1 VEYCVSL
8 KAAQTPRCAPPFAI
22 RATRDLEFKQYRRQ
36 VLFSA
41 ARTVLYPASMI
52 GQTISHYRILEK
64 IGEGGMGV
72 VYKAEDTRLGR
83 VVALKFLSARQLSD
97 DDSRKRFI
105 REAKAAAALNH
116 QNICTVY
123 EIDEVD
129 GHTFIAMTYVEGEGL
144 DKRISAGPLP
154 LRDALDI
161 AQQISDGLQDA
172 HGVGIVHRDI
182 KPANI
187 MLTPKGDN
195 RVRVTIMDFGLAQLA
210 HQSRITLKG
219 TIMGTVA
226 YMSPEQTYVGE
237 VDHRS
242 DIWSLGVVLYE
253 MVTGV
258 PPFRGHY
265 DKAVIYSITDED
277 PEPITALRAG
287 VPLELDWV
295 VSKALAK
302 APADRY
308 QSAAEFGIDV
318 ATLKRRLETR
328 QTGVAKQT
336 SAQDQRKMLASPAA
350 GKMEAAP
357 PSARGIV
364 WKWVAAAAALVL
376 ASVLVLSAWRA
387 GRETARSP
395 SPYFRISQVTYDS
408 GLTFQPSISPDGT
421 LIAFA
426 SDRSGNGNLDIWL
439 RHLGGGEPIRLTQN
453 EADESE
459 PSFSPD
465 GSRIVFRSERDGG
478 GVYVIPVLG
487 GEPRLLGQNGRNPQV
502 SPDGRWIAYWVGQ
515 TSSSFTG
522 EIFLIEA
529 EGGSPRRLRADF
541 ATARNPVWLPG
552 GNSLL
557 FAGVDGQG
565 NSGWWVT
572 PLDDGPPRRAAIGDR
587 FPSTF
592 PGMPYPA
599 ATDANSVL
607 FAAEMGTSVNI
618 WRKRLLPAGDVT
630 NGPPERVTAG
640 SGYEA
645 YPSAARNGRM
655 VFSSV
660 NQNVDIMALPLGVD
674 GRPVQ
679 GSLRRVTELASREA
693 SPSITLDGR
702 ILAFDSNQA
711 GNRDI
716 WIKDLT
722 TGTETMVTAGA
733 LREDLP
739 QITPDGSKMAYRQ
752 MENNR
757 TGVAVHDFRAASTRV
772 VCEECTGPYGW
783 SPDGNTLLV
792 RLDSDT
798 TMISA
803 FDLRTGNV
811 RPLFKHPSFVL
822 YDARFSWDGKWIALH
837 SLRSPTTRQIF
848 IVPFREEAMVPVEEW
863 IPVSDGSGMDR
874 SIAWAPGGELLYFL
888 SERDRFRCIW
898 AQPLDPAT
906 KQPLGDAFNVAH
918 FHQASRSMVD
928 AGFNMAVSRDSL
940 FFGLANLSG
949 NIWMLE
955 PDAAE

>member
-1 VEYCVSL
+1 
-8 KAAQTPRCAPPFAI
+8 
-22 RATRDLEFKQYRRQ
+22 
-36 VLFSA
+36 
-41 ARTVLYPASMI
+41 MI
-52 GQTISHYRILEK
+52 GRTISHYRILEK

-97 DDSRKRFI
+97 DESRKRFI

-129 GHTFIAMTYVEGEGL
+129 GQTFIAMTYVEGEGL
-144 DKRISAGPLP
+144 DTRIGAGPLS
-154 LRDALDI
+154 LKEALDI
-161 AQQISDGLQDA
+161 AHQIADGLQDA
-172 HGVGIVHRDI
+172 HSVGIVHRDI

-187 MLTPKGDN
+187 MLTPKGDH

-226 YMSPEQTYVGE
+226 YMSPEQAYIGE

-265 DKAVIYSITDED
+265 DKAVIYAITDED

-302 APADRY
+302 TPADRY
-308 QSAAEFGIDV
+308 QSAAEFAIDL

-328 QTGVAKQT
+328 QTGAARQT
-336 SAQDQRKMLASPAA
+336 SAHDQKKMLASP
-350 GKMEAAP
+350 GSGQIPPAAP
-357 PSARGIV
+357 QTRGIP
-364 WKWVAAAAALVL
+364 WKWVAAAVALIL
-376 ASVLVLSAWRA
+376 ASVLLLETWRA
-387 GRETARSP
+387 GRETAQVP

-421 LIAFA
+421 LITFS
-426 SDRSGNGNLDIWL
+426 SDRYGNGLDIWL

-453 EADESE
+453 EADDSE

-465 GSRIVFRSERDGG
+465 GSHIVFRSERDGG
-478 GVYVIPVLG
+478 GIYVIPVLG
-487 GEPRLLGQNGRNPQV
+487 GEPRLLGHDGHNPQV

-529 EGGSPRRLRADF
+529 QSGTPRRLRADF
-541 ATARNPVWLPG
+541 ATARNPVWLPDG
-552 GNSLL
+552 KSLL
-557 FAGVDGQG
+557 FAGDDGRG
-565 NSGWWVT
+565 ESGWWIT

-587 FPSTF
+587 FPSAF

-599 ATDANSVL
+599 ASDAKSVL
-607 FAAEMGTSVNI
+607 FAAEWGTSVNI
-618 WRKRLLPAGDVT
+618 WRTPLLPSGGDT
-630 NGPPERVTAG
+630 SGIPERITAG

-645 YPSAARNGRM
+645 HPSVSHSGRM

-660 NQNVDIMALPLGVD
+660 NQNVDIMALPLGVN
-674 GRPVQ
+674 GEPVQ
-679 GSLRRVTELASREA
+679 RSPRRITELASREA
-693 SPSITLDGR
+693 DPSVTSNGR
-702 ILAFDSNQA
+702 MLAFDSNQS
-711 GNRDI
+711 GNRSI
-716 WIKDLT
+716 WTKDLT
-722 TGTETMVTAGA
+722 TNVERMVTAAA

-739 QITPDGSKMAYRQ
+739 RITPDGSKVAYRRT
-752 MENNR
+752 ENSQ
-757 TGVAVHDFRAASTRV
+757 TSVAVHDLQAGSTRV
-772 VCEECTGPYGW
+772 ICEKCAGPYGW
-783 SPDGNTLLV
+783 SPDGNQLLL

-798 TMISA
+798 TTISA

-811 RPLFKHPSFVL
+811 KPLFKHPSFVL
-822 YDARFSWDGKWIALH
+822 YDARFSPDGKWIAFHGLK
-837 SLRSPTTRQIF
+837 SPTTRQIF
-848 IVPFREEAMVPVEEW
+848 MVPFREDAIVPVEEW
-863 IPVSDGSGMDR
+863 IPISDGSGMDR

-898 AQPLDPAT
+898 AQRLDSAT
-906 KQPLGDAFNVAH
+906 KKPVGAAFNVAH
-918 FHQASRSMVD
+918 FHQASRSMLD
-928 AGFNMAVSRDSL
+928 AGFNMSASHDSL
-940 FFGLANLSG
+940 FFALTNLSG

-955 PDAAE
+955 PEAKE